1 MGHKMSRNVAGAI
14 HAFVEILLKANFTER
29 TQGTTTHAQ
38 FLHMQEGF
46 ALTKVNKRA
55 KWS

>member
-14 HAFVEILLKANFTER
+14 HAFIEILLKANFTER

-46 ALTKVNKRA
+46 ALTKVNKRV